1 MGMLTPGRRLA
12 RPPEPCP
19 MPSRSRVPPERE
31 RQSLADE
38 LSPSEAEEEAEEEA
52 LGGAWPPQLQ
62 PESQPPPPSPV
73 PPAPSVPL
81 ELPRRLWQLP
91 SLHPQPQSVHM
102 LDTESPA
109 RGRRNRSGSAG
120 NGVDRR

>member
-1 MGMLTPGRRLA
+1 
-12 RPPEPCP
+12 
-19 MPSRSRVPPERE
+19 
-31 RQSLADE
+31 
-38 LSPSEAEEEAEEEA
+38 
-52 LGGAWPPQLQ
+52 
-62 PESQPPPPSPV
+62 
-73 PPAPSVPL
+73 VPL